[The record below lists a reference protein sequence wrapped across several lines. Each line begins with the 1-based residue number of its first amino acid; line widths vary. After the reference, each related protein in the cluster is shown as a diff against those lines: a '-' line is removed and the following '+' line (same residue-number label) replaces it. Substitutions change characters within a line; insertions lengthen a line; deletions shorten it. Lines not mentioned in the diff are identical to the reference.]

1 MASGRFHGG
10 STHSGGFHSSGGGGG
25 FHGFGGGGYSSSGSR
40 DSGYSSHDYSSGD
53 YGSAD
58 ELDAVEFGILI
69 VIISVLGIGVLFY
82 LFYPILIIAF
92 NFLTLPVFVVSSVL
106 LFFGLKESKR
116 TVAIKRLLKNGP
128 SRMQGRVWSRKQKNK
143 DVTDGK
149 SFYGARKTYDINLFD
164 PDFGDANSQKVY
176 DMVIMTPGIIWIKP
190 SKLLGGAIFCF
201 IVNIFFF
208 PLVMQALDNVVIT
221 DQFSGFIR
229 IFLFYF
235 PSIVC
240 LILSAYCL
248 IVVKI
253 KDNLLYK
260 CAVRIVEDNN
270 AVKNRADTGNKT
282 AYAASSAWYYNICP
296 KCGTKASE
304 RDKVCSRCDSSLEA
318 DFKSGGR
325 PSSCHRVFEYNP
337 KKKPVF
343 EGEVKEKTDT

>member
-25 FHGFGGGGYSSSGSR
+25 FHSSGWGSGGGSFRSSGSSDGYSSDR
-40 DSGYSSHDYSSGD
+40 DSFSE
-53 YGSAD
+53 YGPVSETDRIVYTVILAIG
-58 ELDAVEFGILI
+58 GIFVLI
-69 VIISVLGIGVLFY
+69 YFFSPLLNLLTFSLV
-82 LFYPILIIAF
+82 
-92 NFLTLPVFVVSSVL
+92 TLPVFIVCSVL

-116 TVAIKRLLKNGP
+116 TVSIRRLLKNGP
-128 SRMQGRVWSRKQKNK
+128 TRTPGHVWSRKQKNK

-190 SKLLGGAIFCF
+190 AKLLGGAVISF
-201 IVNIFFF
+201 IVNIFFG
-208 PLVMQALDNVVIT
+208 PMVIYALEDSVIMNL
-221 DQFSGFIR
+221 GFIR
-229 IFLFYF
+229 LLLFFL

-240 LILSAYCL
+240 LILSAYSL

-253 KDNLLYK
+253 KDDLLYK

-270 AVKNRADTGNKT
+270 ANKKHADTVNKT
-282 AYAASSAWYYNICP
+282 AYAASPTWYYNICP
-296 KCGTKASE
+296 NCGTKATE

-337 KKKPVF
+337 KKKPVS
-343 EGEVKEKTDT
+343 EGEVKEKTDP